1 MKSIVSLIIIISLS
15 SCASKSEPS
24 SVTDICKIFKEKYS
38 WYKSAKKTEARW
50 GIPIHVSM
58 AIIKQ
63 ESSFK
68 SDARPERRK
77 ILGFIPWKRI
87 SSAKGYAQA
96 IDGTWEMYLK
106 ERGGWF
112 VARNDFEDAVD
123 FIGWYNYKTH
133 KNLGI
138 PLNNAR
144 QLYLAYHEGRR
155 GYSKGSYRT
164 KPWLIA
170 VSDQVQIQADRYNI
184 QYQGCK
190 KKLGK
195 RFILF

>member
-1 MKSIVSLIIIISLS
+1 
-15 SCASKSEPS
+15 
-24 SVTDICKIFKEKYS
+24 
-38 WYKSAKKTEARW
+38 
-50 GIPIHVSM
+50 M

-106 ERGGWF
+106 ERGGLF